1 MVSDEC
7 APRRW
12 CSWGAARFGALIIVP
27 LLVSALVGCGAGSQ
41 AGRSEHP
48 TSTATAS
55 PASVPTATG
64 TAAATGAGSPLP
76 CPLLTPGPLATVL
89 PGGPAIISA
98 NGWSAYTNTAY
109 HFSIQYPANWIV
121 DSPLTTTGPITFL
134 NYDPR
139 QLNGAGLP
147 PPPPYTAIAID
158 PFPNPSQLTPFGVL
172 SRQSECVPTR
182 PTGLFADDPSID
194 ASWSRGAGDC
204 PKADTTERLSPD
216 HLSADALRC
225 RRWYDHCDPRRG
237 LFARWRDVTGL
248 RPHAGKPHLYLGV
261 GHRSGTGGRSHLVN
275 GERLAS
281 P

>member
-1 MVSDEC
+1 MESEGSAVVVSDEC

-158 PFPNPSQLTPFGVL
+158 PFPNPSQLSPLEFYHANQNVSPLGPPACSQTT
-172 SRQSECVPTR
+172 RQLTLAGHAALEIAQKPTQQNGYPPITFPQMR
-182 PTGLFADDPSID
+182 YDVAD
-194 ASWSRGAGDC
+194 G
-204 PKADTTERLSPD
+204 TTIVILGEVYSPD
-216 HLSADALRC
+216 GATS
-225 RRWYDHCDPRRG
+225 PV
-237 LFARWRDVTGL
+237 FA
-248 RPHAGKPHLYLGV
+248 HM
-261 GHRSGTGGRSHLVN
+261 
-275 GERLAS
+275 LAS
-281 P
+281 LTFT